1 MEELMKKK
9 NYYFIL
15 VFLTLLFVPIT
26 SQSTT
31 SKAFTQTGKCGKNA
45 YWKFVPSSKKLF
57 IWGTGAIDQ
66 TIEIDTNT
74 LGPYKENSYVNIII
88 KEGITSIKMGTK
100 TYGSSKNRGISV
112 FQNIGWFP
120 IKNLKCPDSLK
131 TLSFGALYNQDI
143 DNIYLGK
150 NLSKI
155 EDGAFYFCHLNN
167 IYISS
172 KNKHFIVKNHT
183 IYTKDLRTLV
193 CSKQLAKIKNLNFTI
208 PNTVRTI
215 RPLAF
220 AHEAS
225 LKKVILPK
233 NLRSIGG
240 GAFFRCI
247 NLQNVNLT
255 SKTKIK
261 KLPDFDLRKYHIIR
275 DNQLSLAYTSDSE
288 EYPDLKY
295 NANKDRNYFLGTFEN
310 CPLSSVTIPDQVV
323 SLSSET
329 FANGDDEFHVS
340 PIGKIH
346 FGKYFKG
353 AINTRNIFEYSPNSC
368 TLYSVQPNKI
378 TVAKENKKYCV
389 KDNILY
395 SKDQSILYYAGHAP
409 LKKISKTK
417 KVTISKKVHRIA
429 NGAFYDYYLYAADKG
444 IKNVTLTF
452 KGNIEY
458 IGFMAFE
465 YPSSLKKIVFEKNV
479 NYVANHAFHST
490 TIREIICKGTM
501 SHIQPYSIENSSI
514 EYLKKYP
521 KEMQEVIMARKTH
534 IAQFH

>member
-1 MEELMKKK
+1 MKKK

-172 KNKHFIVKNHT
+172 KIKHFIVKNHT
-183 IYTKDLRTLV
+183 IYTKAVSYTHLTLP
-193 CSKQLAKIKNLNFTI
+193 T
-208 PNTVRTI
+208 
-215 RPLAF
+215 
-220 AHEAS
+220 
-225 LKKVILPK
+225 
-233 NLRSIGG
+233 
-240 GAFFRCI
+240 
-247 NLQNVNLT
+247 
-255 SKTKIK
+255 
-261 KLPDFDLRKYHIIR
+261 
-275 DNQLSLAYTSDSE
+275 
-288 EYPDLKY
+288 
-295 NANKDRNYFLGTFEN
+295 
-310 CPLSSVTIPDQVV
+310 
-323 SLSSET
+323 
-329 FANGDDEFHVS
+329 
-340 PIGKIH
+340 
-346 FGKYFKG
+346 
-353 AINTRNIFEYSPNSC
+353 NSR
-368 TLYSVQPNKI
+368 V
-378 TVAKENKKYCV
+378 
-389 KDNILY
+389 
-395 SKDQSILYYAGHAP
+395 
-409 LKKISKTK
+409 
-417 KVTISKKVHRIA
+417 
-429 NGAFYDYYLYAADKG
+429 
-444 IKNVTLTF
+444 
-452 KGNIEY
+452 
-458 IGFMAFE
+458 
-465 YPSSLKKIVFEKNV
+465 
-479 NYVANHAFHST
+479 
-490 TIREIICKGTM
+490 
-501 SHIQPYSIENSSI
+501 
-514 EYLKKYP
+514 
-521 KEMQEVIMARKTH
+521 
-534 IAQFH
+534 